1 MEPQACHVISDV
13 TLDQQSV
20 ILRSDEAKHECRTAI
35 ADLLD
40 ENRFFPCNDKGD
52 VQFDGP
58 YQLHLSIQDNRLV
71 LHVEDVNHKSKAD
84 MLLPVAPFR
93 SIIKD
98 YFLICE
104 SYYNALQAGNNRKV
118 EAIDMGRRG
127 IHNEGS
133 ELLAD
138 MLSDKA
144 FVDFETA
151 RRLFTL
157 VCVLHL
163 R

>member
-1 MEPQACHVISDV
+1 MEPQACHIIADV

-20 ILRSDEAKHECRTAI
+20 MIRSEEAKHECRTAI

-40 ENRFFPCNDKGD
+40 DNRFYPCNGD
-52 VQFDGP
+52 GQAQFDGP
-58 YQLHLSIQDNRLV
+58 YGLHLSIQDNRLM
-71 LHVEDVNHKSKAD
+71 LHIVDAAKTAEAE
-84 MLLPVAPFR
+84 LAIPVSPFR
-93 SIIKD
+93 SLIKD

-104 SYYNALQAGNNRKV
+104 SYYKALQAGNNRKV